1 MQPRWGVPT
10 TEKGFLPALHRKDPE
25 PLHADAE
32 TGRPHT
38 ENPSVSQSFTDTF
51 LNTERKKVDQ
61 LRRKSAD
68 RTQTKSGILWQP
80 CVLNQLQRHGTV
92 SRQPALITLTGGRI
106 QQPRVAGVWGPPT
119 GTLHRAHEG
128 ERACQVCPCGLENA
142 GDARISQNKQRNSKN
157 SDGFWGLCRRL
168 GGGRGA
174 GQASGLADGKGRAR
188 RTVAPPH
195 TLGPQ
200 PPGTAARS
208 RIV

>member
-10 TEKGFLPALHRKDPE
+10 TEKGLLPALHRKDPE

-68 RTQTKSGILWQP
+68 QTQPKSGILWQP

-92 SRQPALITLTGGRI
+92 SRQPALITLT
-106 QQPRVAGVWGPPT
+106 
-119 GTLHRAHEG
+119 
-128 ERACQVCPCGLENA
+128 
-142 GDARISQNKQRNSKN
+142 
-157 SDGFWGLCRRL
+157 
-168 GGGRGA
+168 
-174 GQASGLADGKGRAR
+174 
-188 RTVAPPH
+188 
-195 TLGPQ
+195 
-200 PPGTAARS
+200 
-208 RIV
+208 